1 MEFNVVN
8 HEICVGN
15 IKVVG
20 VSSSSIFLVGDVQT
34 VQLSSAFDTPP
45 NPLLYCSLQL
55 QQQQQLHQQLPP
67 LLPPLHREDF

>member
-1 MEFNVVN
+1 MLVN

-20 VSSSSIFLVGDVQT
+20 VSSASIFLVGDVQT

-45 NPLLYCSLQL
+45 ILLYCSLQL
-55 QQQQQLHQQLPP
+55 HTYSIQLPP